1 MTDPIVTMQTPN
13 LYGPAQS
20 FGLTNRYDYKG
31 LDPELALAERA
42 ADQRQL
48 IANAIL
54 NQSSVPRR
62 GKMVG
67 RLYQKA
73 HWAEGL
79 GQLGEA
85 AAGMYLSNKIQDDRA
100 KAEKNSTDRV
110 TDAIT
115 KFNSATQ
122 DEPAG
127 TITYAAQPAQ
137 PGNFEAVMS
146 QQPSPS
152 EVTPLRSVDDFSRQ
166 APAPALTGQY
176 QTGQYQ
182 RATPNVPYEMGS
194 PAQPERTEVSPGAP
208 VDERSRQ
215 AAMAQLAMSQHPQVK
230 EFYQNQLT
238 LAKEAR
244 AQQQMDARDAEH
256 TRQFGVT
263 SGISQQMQD
272 LAQRKERDDQE
283 RYAREAYDKN
293 RQNEAALFEKS
304 VEASARIESDA
315 ANRLSNEA
323 IARGH
328 DATSKWNAASQ
339 REKPPSGMEIDPR
352 GGFRTI
358 KGSAPFMK
366 EAKFAAAD
374 RASLESTQ
382 NSYLDMDALVTDM
395 LSDKNK
401 RAFDANFGTFSWAT
415 QKAATIGDN
424 GRASNI
430 KKDLESVLDKVSA
443 QGLAA
448 LRQEGGSP
456 GSITENEWKI
466 LQGMM
471 TSLSSTSSPE
481 EARRL
486 LGQITTMMRRS
497 AESKERNYHD
507 LHTDERLPGV
517 QTLEERKQMNKDS
530 DARAKSR
537 ISDALPSGFNPGDP
551 IQIIRGPEGKLVVR

>member
-31 LDPELALAERA
+31 MDPELALAERA

-67 RLYQKA
+67 RMYQKA

-85 AAGMYLSNKIQDDRA
+85 AAGALMINNIQNKRA
-100 KAEKNSTDRV
+100 EAERDSTQRV

-127 TITYAAQPAQ
+127 TITHAAQPAQ

-176 QTGQYQ
+176 Q
-182 RATPNVPYEMGS
+182 RATPNALYEMGS
-194 PAQPERTEVSPGAP
+194 PAQPERTEVSPGLP

-215 AAMAQLAMSQHPQVK
+215 AAMAQLAMSPHPQVK
-230 EFYQNQLT
+230 EFYQNQLA

-244 AQQQMDARDAEH
+244 TQQQMDARDAEH

-272 LAQRKERDDQE
+272 LAQRKERNDQA
-283 RYAREAYDKN
+283 RYAREDYDKN

-304 VEASARIESDA
+304 VEARAKIESDA
-315 ANRLSNEA
+315 ATRLSNEA

-415 QKAATIGDN
+415 QPVATIGDN

-430 KKDLESVLDKVSA
+430 KKDLDSVLAKVSA

-481 EARRL
+481 EARKL
-486 LGQITTMMRRS
+486 LGQIRTMMRRS